1 MQLKNKKVIVTGG
14 AGGIGTEIA
23 KKLLEQGSVVAIVD
37 FNEDRLERFSESVP
51 ENRRHMLELYNTDVS
66 IFSDVKKKY
75 TFHVT
80 KLRIIYKK
88 PYFRAIQN
96 IIFHILFTKIKS
108 NIIFIIYFQK
118 YFTRFSKH

>member
-51 ENRRHMLELYNTDVS
+51 ENSRHMLELYNTDVS
-66 IFSDVKKKY
+66 IFSEFLK
-75 TFHVT
+75 
-80 KLRIIYKK
+80 
-88 PYFRAIQN
+88 
-96 IIFHILFTKIKS
+96 
-108 NIIFIIYFQK
+108 
-118 YFTRFSKH
+118 